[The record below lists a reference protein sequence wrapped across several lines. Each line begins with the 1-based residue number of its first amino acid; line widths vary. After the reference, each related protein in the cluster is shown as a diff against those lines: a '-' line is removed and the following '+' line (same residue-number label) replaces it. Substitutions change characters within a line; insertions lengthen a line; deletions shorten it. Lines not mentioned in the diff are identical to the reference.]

1 MKKNEKMKKNE
12 NHPKYQPVIL
22 EDVTAGHKFLSKSTL
37 TSDETIEWEDGKTY
51 PLVQIEVSSAS
62 HPFYTGEKVF
72 IDTAGRVESF
82 KRRYTTIV
90 GAKRKTRR
98 QKPEPKKNK

>member
-1 MKKNEKMKKNE
+1 MKSKI
-12 NHPKYQPVIL
+12 HPEYRKVVF
-22 EDVTAGHKFLSKSTL
+22 EDVTAGRRFLTKSTV
-37 TSDETIEWEDGKTY
+37 TSDETVEWEDGKTY

-72 IDTAGRVESF
+72 IDTAGRVENF
-82 KRRYTTIV
+82 KKRYTTIV

-98 QKPEPKKNK
+98 QKPDKQK

>member
-1 MKKNEKMKKNE
+1 MKSKI
-12 NHPKYQPVIL
+12 HPKYQTVVF
-22 EDVTAGHKFLSKSTL
+22 EDVTAGKRFLTKSTV
-37 TSDETIEWEDGKTY
+37 TSDETVEWEDGKTY

-82 KRRYTTIV
+82 KKRYTTIV
-90 GAKRKTRR
+90 GAKRKTRK
-98 QKPEPKKNK
+98 QKPDKQKQLSLTESYR